1 MINSLIE
8 VYRMQE
14 IKPAT
19 RANII
24 IKLGMAINDHYAMNI
39 TEPIVYE
46 LVLSIF
52 PDHPIKD
59 DNHYLKI
66 CKKDNYHD
74 KT

>member
-1 MINSLIE
+1 
-8 VYRMQE
+8 MQE

-24 IKLGMAINDHYAMNI
+24 IKLGMAMNI